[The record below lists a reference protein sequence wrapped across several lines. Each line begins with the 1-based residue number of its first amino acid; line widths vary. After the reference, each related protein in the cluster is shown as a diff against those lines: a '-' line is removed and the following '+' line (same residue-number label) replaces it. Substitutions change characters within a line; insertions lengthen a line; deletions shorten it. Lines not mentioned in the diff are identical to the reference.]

1 MSESTATLR
10 RVEEEAVRLP
20 PNERLE
26 LVEHLVHSLRRR
38 TTPGARRTWRD
49 LYGIGGGLWTQDA
62 QDYVN
67 QLRED
72 RQ

>member
-10 RVEEEAVRLP
+10 RIEEEAVQLP

-26 LVEHLVHSLRRR
+26 LVEHLVRSLRPR
-38 TTPGARRTWRD
+38 TTGDVRRSWRD
-49 LYGIGGGLWTQDA
+49 LYGIGKGLWTQDA
-62 QDYVN
+62 QDYVT